1 MAAADVAGDDGAA
14 SDATLVGIISDTH
27 GLLRRE
33 AVAALEGCQLI
44 VHAGDVGD
52 PDILDELAAIAPVH
66 AVRGNVDHGSWAARL
81 PGDEVVRVGA
91 ALIYV
96 IHDIA
101 HIDLEPAAAG
111 FHAVVYGHSHEPE
124 IRQTDGLLYLNPGSA
139 GPRRFAL
146 PVSLARLRVGADGS
160 APRLEAEL
168 VELA

>member
-1 MAAADVAGDDGAA
+1 MAKAADAAGDDGAA
-14 SDATLVGIISDTH
+14 TATLVGVISDTH
-27 GLLRRE
+27 GLLRPE

-66 AVRGNVDHGSWAARL
+66 AVRGNTDHGSWAVRL
-81 PGDEVVRVGA
+81 PHDEVVRVGDV
-91 ALIYV
+91 LIYV

-101 HIDLEPAAAG
+101 EIDLEPAVAG
-111 FHAVVYGHSHEPE
+111 FHAVVYGHSHHPE

-139 GPRRFAL
+139 GPRRFSL
-146 PVSLARLRVGADGS
+146 PVSLARLRVDGGES
-160 APRLEAEL
+160 APRLTAEL